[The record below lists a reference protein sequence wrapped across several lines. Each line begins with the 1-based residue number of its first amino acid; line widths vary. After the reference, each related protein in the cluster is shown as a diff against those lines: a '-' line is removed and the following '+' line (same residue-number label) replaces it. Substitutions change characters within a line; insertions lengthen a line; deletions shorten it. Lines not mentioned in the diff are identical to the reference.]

1 MQSAF
6 PPRSGSTARS
16 PPTRCA
22 ASARRWEPT
31 TRLGGFRSSP
41 ASPST
46 NGCATSAFRRKTST
60 RSARPLPPAPEH
72 VQIRGR
78 RLPARLRSS
87 CVRSGSALWS
97 GGDGPSHNRHAAH
110 AELLG
115 RVGAETIR
123 KAEFAKEREISVGR
137 PRDLLAHDLE
147 TRCTREAHIVGIAQ
161 AALVMQRRVEDR
173 PRAVRVAEEVVGRHS
188 SVDARVVILQVGSV
202 AEQAIRLEQA
212 TALNEDA
219 KKVVLRD
226 VLGGVRARD
235 EIKRA
240 RGKAGVARVA
250 WSEIDDAEALAQVVE
265 PTQIR
270 QAR

>member
-60 RSARPLPPAPEH
+60 RSPRPLPPAPEH

-78 RLPARLRSS
+78 RLPAILRSS
-87 CVRSGSALWS
+87 CVRSGSALSS

-147 TRCTREAHIVGIAQ
+147 TRCTRESHIVGIAQ
-161 AALVMQRRVEDR
+161 AALVMQRRVENR
-173 PRAVRVAEEVVGRHS
+173 PRAVRVAEEVVARHG
-188 SVDARVVILQVGSV
+188 SVDA
-202 AEQAIRLEQA
+202 QAIRLEQA
-212 TALNEDA
+212 SALNDDA

-240 RGKAGVARVA
+240 GGKAGVARVA
-250 WSEIDDAEALAQVVE
+250 WSEIDDAEALAQVVA
-265 PTQIR
+265 PTQTR
-270 QAR
+270 RAR